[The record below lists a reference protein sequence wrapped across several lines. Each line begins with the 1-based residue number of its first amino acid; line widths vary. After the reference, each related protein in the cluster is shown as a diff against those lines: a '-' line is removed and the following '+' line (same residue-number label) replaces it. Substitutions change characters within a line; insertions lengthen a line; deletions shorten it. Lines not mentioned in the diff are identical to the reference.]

1 MPSPA
6 SGIEPPADDRPRQG
20 DGADA
25 KVKARL
31 PFAITR
37 SAIESARGPKVTVDP
52 ERPIAVFEE
61 IEAVSPRTSETHVA
75 EHRVIEP
82 HVIEPQRAE
91 VVSLI
96 LAGAECALRCTMCD
110 LWRQTLDHATPAGA
124 IPRQIAWGL
133 SQIARHPGSAR
144 DAASRW
150 VKLYNASNFF
160 DQRSVPR
167 EDWDDI
173 AALVRPFGRVIVEN
187 HPRFVGDPVFDF
199 AARLEGKLEVAIG
212 LESADDAILEI
223 LQKRMTCR
231 DFESAASRLRQHG
244 VDVRAFVMLGP
255 PGCSAER
262 RLSLL
267 LQTLRFAAECGVRHV
282 SVIPTRGGNG
292 MMERL
297 RDAGWFVPPGA
308 GDLEGAM
315 REALGLGLPMV
326 ITADLWDW
334 ENLQGHC
341 EACRELRLGR
351 LRRVNLGQRWIE
363 IDAADHGRG
372 VGSGRE
378 GCECRLG

>member
-6 SGIEPPADDRPRQG
+6 SGTEPPAGDRPGQG

-37 SAIESARGPKVTVDP
+37 SAIESARGPKLTVDP

-61 IEAVSPRTSETHVA
+61 IEAVAPRASETHVA
-75 EHRVIEP
+75 KP

-133 SQIARHPGSAR
+133 SQIARHPGSVG
-144 DAASRW
+144 DAALRW

-187 HPRFVGDPVFDF
+187 HPRFVGDRVFDF

-255 PGCSAER
+255 PGCPEGRMLA
-262 RLSLL
+262 LL
-267 LQTLRFAAECGVRHV
+267 RQTLRFAAECGVRHV

-308 GDLEGAM
+308 GDLEAAM
-315 REALGLGLPMV
+315 RESLGLALPMV

-351 LRRVNLGQRWIE
+351 LRRVNLGQRWFE